1 MKFWKEH
8 VTLRVWLMLA
18 TFVLGIA
25 LILIGW
31 GAFDKLAA
39 WTMSGKM
46 TGLVIM
52 LVGIA
57 FLLACLA
64 LYNKPFEE
72 PKAKKSK

>member
-8 VTLRVWLMLA
+8 TALRMALMLA
-18 TFVLGIA
+18 TFVAGIA
-25 LILIGW
+25 LMIFGW
-31 GAFDKLAA
+31 AQTGK
-39 WTMSGKM
+39 MSGL
-46 TGLVIM
+46 LVM

-72 PKAKKSK
+72 PKVRKSK